1 MRDLLR
7 KLEANFKFVF
17 GIKYKERLG
26 GFMKMFFHQSSNDSA
41 GADIIVDCQK
51 MTLREELA
59 QTRYALEIAYS
70 NFDNV
75 TDPDLIDC
83 YIYEV
88 NATLKR
94 YKYLIEQAADLN
106 LLPEDQHHE
115 VYRALSLF
123 S

>member
-1 MRDLLR
+1 
-7 KLEANFKFVF
+7 
-17 GIKYKERLG
+17 
-26 GFMKMFFHQSSNDSA
+26 MKVFFHQSSNGSEDT
-41 GADIIVDCQK
+41 DIIVECRK
-51 MTLREELA
+51 MSLREELA

-88 NATLKR
+88 NAILKR
-94 YKYLIEQAADLN
+94 YKYLIEQAADKD
-106 LLPEDQHHE
+106 LLPEDEQNE
-115 VYRALSLF
+115 TYRALSLF